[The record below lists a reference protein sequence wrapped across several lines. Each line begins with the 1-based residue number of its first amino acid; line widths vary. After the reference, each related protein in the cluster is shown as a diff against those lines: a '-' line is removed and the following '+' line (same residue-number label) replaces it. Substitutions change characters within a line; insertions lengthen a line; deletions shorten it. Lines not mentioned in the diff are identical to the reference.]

1 MTYYAIIYAEEIS
14 PYTVHCTLYTV
25 HCKLYSVQ
33 YIVSRVQST
42 VYIQSSEKLI
52 SAQCDKDDNPI
63 TATRYSTYVQTAES
77 TKIISGVF

>member
-14 PYTVHCTLYTV
+14 VFTV

-63 TATRYSTYVQTAES
+63 CATRYSTYVQTAES
-77 TKIISGVF
+77 TKRISGVF